1 VFFSYLGRVAEVL
14 VWFENHLSVR
24 MVKYNGESAQHL
36 RADGSRN
43 IGNRENA
50 GRILGKLRERH
61 GDNESP
67 EANSLDSR
75 RHRP

>member
-1 VFFSYLGRVAEVL
+1 MFFSYLGWIAEVL
-14 VWFENHLSVR
+14 VWFENHLSLRV
-24 MVKYNGESAQHL
+24 VKYYSESAQHL
-36 RADGSRN
+36 CADGSRN

-61 GDNESP
+61 GDNESS

-75 RHRP
+75 HHRH